1 MIQVIMKPELY
12 KFSTCK
18 EFAEGFALGAEDL
31 VLTNK
36 YIYEPYFGQL
46 GLEVKTIFQEEFGM
60 GEPTDVM
67 CEEIMKVA
75 AATGCKRILAI
86 GGGTVIDIA
95 KALSVANDSANM
107 DELYGV
113 MPNLTKKYELVIIP
127 TTCGT
132 GSEVTNIAVFN
143 RTRMGTK
150 MGLVGPAMYADKAV
164 LIPELLYSLPFG
176 VFATSSIDALVHA
189 VESTLS
195 PKATAYTKMFGYKAI
210 EMIIRGYQKIVADG
224 KDALKPLL
232 DDFLV
237 ASNFAGI
244 AFGTAGCGA
253 VHAMAYP
260 LGGQYHVAHGESNY
274 AIFTGVMKNYMQL
287 RQDGEIGNLNKFL
300 ADLLACDVPNVY
312 EELETLLNNVLPKK
326 ALHEYGVTKK
336 DLPEFADS
344 VMKNQ
349 GRLLANAFVE
359 MNYNLVLKIYNELY

>member
-1 MIQVIMKPELY
+1 MIQVIMKPELH

-18 EFAEGFALGAEDL
+18 EFAESFTLGAEDL

-36 YIYEPYFGQL
+36 YIYEPYFGEL
-46 GLEVKTIFQEEFGM
+46 GLKVHTIFQEEYGV

-67 CEEIMKVA
+67 AEEIMRDVSK
-75 AATGCKRILAI
+75 TGCKRIIAI

-95 KALSVANDSANM
+95 KAVAVATEEASM
-107 DELYGV
+107 DALYSV
-113 MPNLTKKYELVIIP
+113 MPNLTKRYELVIIP

-150 MGLVGPAMYADKAV
+150 MGLVGPAMYADQAV

-189 VESTLS
+189 MESVLS
-195 PKATAYTKMFGYKAI
+195 PKATAYTKLFGYKAI
-210 EMIIRGYQKIVADG
+210 EMIVRGYQKIVAEGRDV
-224 KDALKPLL
+224 LKPLL

-237 ASNFAGI
+237 ASNYAGL

-260 LGGQYHVAHGESNY
+260 LGGKYHVAHGESNY
-274 AIFTGVMKNYMQL
+274 AILCGVMKNYMEL
-287 RQDGEIGNLNKFL
+287 RQDGELAVLNKFL
-300 ADLLACDVPNVY
+300 ADLLDCEIANVY
-312 EELETLLNNVLPKK
+312 TELETLLNNVLPRK
-326 ALHEYGVTKK
+326 ALREYGVTEE

-344 VMKNQ
+344 VIKNQ
-349 GRLLANAFVE
+349 QRLLANAFVE
-359 MNYNLVLKIYNELY
+359 MTYDLVLKIYSELR